1 MNEKFQATQHVD
13 EWKQLCGV
21 LRKWPR
27 RLDSI
32 RREVVAEVTQHEI
45 EDGLGTID
53 NSGEDEEYV
62 S

>member
-1 MNEKFQATQHVD
+1 MNEKFHAAQYAD

-21 LRKWPR
+21 LRKWPQ

-32 RREVVAEVTQHEI
+32 MREVLSEVRQLEV

-53 NSGEDEEYV
+53 NSGEDE
-62 S
+62 